1 MSLGIDI
8 AVLVADTNDRPALVK
23 PTGERIPHGYR
34 LATVAVYEA
43 VETVAADQ
51 SPASAQR
58 PHIVVP
64 TAVDPPHPIAVDQ
77 AEPIAEAHDGQP
89 LAERPRIL
97 IDRRQEKPSLFQIGI
112 AENAG
117 YCRSGD

>member
-51 SPASAQR
+51 SPRRTTAS
-58 PHIVVP
+58 
-64 TAVDPPHPIAVDQ
+64 
-77 AEPIAEAHDGQP
+77 
-89 LAERPRIL
+89 
-97 IDRRQEKPSLFQIGI
+97 PSRKGP
-112 AENAG
+112 A
-117 YCRSGD
+117 S